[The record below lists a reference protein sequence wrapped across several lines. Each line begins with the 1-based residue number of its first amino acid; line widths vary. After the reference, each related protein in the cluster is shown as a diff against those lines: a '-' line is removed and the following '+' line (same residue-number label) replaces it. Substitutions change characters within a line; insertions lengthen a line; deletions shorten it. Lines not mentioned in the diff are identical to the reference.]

1 MIPHS
6 QPDDPRTARG
16 HGSKG
21 DVPGEDEREDSQP
34 RGTATPPSLYW
45 VCQVFGWSCYC
56 VVHVAYLLLSG
67 LSLVGTIFYSLLV
80 CFESFGITHCFRKIV
95 RSHRWE
101 DLPLRSL
108 VFRVAG
114 STIVLAGLFALCTY
128 LNSPIFASLFGYPA
142 DWSYFNRYP
151 ALLLIFFLNGLFVFG
166 LWTSIYFGVHFVGQ
180 RRRAEQDRQR
190 IALELS
196 EARLAMLTEQINP
209 HAYDY
214 LLKPIEPVRLA
225 ACLTRLRDRRPAER
239 IEPGTLGGPLRAED
253 QVFVREGESCWMIQ
267 VSEIELLDAVENYT
281 RVHFRGRSALVVRS
295 LAALE
300 DRLDPRLFFRANRQQ
315 IINLR
320 GVQKIQP
327 WFSRGLLVVLNSCVQ
342 VQISRR
348 RSLAF
353 RELKSL

>member
-1 MIPHS
+1 MKTLLVDDERLARNDLRRLLASHS
-6 QPDDPRTARG
+6 DIEIVGEAADAR
-16 HGSKG
+16 SARALIANRELDLIFL
-21 DVPGEDEREDSQP
+21 DVQMPGENGFDLLKSLTDSP
-34 RGTATPPSLYW
+34 PPIIFVTA
-45 VCQVFGWSCYC
+45 FD
-56 VVHVAYLLLSG
+56 
-67 LSLVGTIFYSLLV
+67 
-80 CFESFGITHCFRKIV
+80 R
-95 RSHRWE
+95 
-101 DLPLRSL
+101 
-108 VFRVAG
+108 
-114 STIVLAGLFALCTY
+114 FALKA
-128 LNSPIFASLFGYPA
+128 FEFG
-142 DWSYFNRYP
+142 
-151 ALLLIFFLNGLFVFG
+151 
-166 LWTSIYFGVHFVGQ
+166 
-180 RRRAEQDRQR
+180 
-190 IALELS
+190 
-196 EARLAMLTEQINP
+196 
-209 HAYDY
+209 AYDY